1 MPNGLK
7 SLNRDFEHKEEQEE
21 VEISP
26 KNIKKISR
34 PNWKAPGR
42 DFVQG
47 SWLKMFKNVF
57 KKDLEET
64 CKSA

>member
-26 KNIKKISR
+26 KNIKKILR
-34 PNWKAPGR
+34 PNWKAPGC

-47 SWLKMFKNVF
+47 S
-57 KKDLEET
+57 
-64 CKSA
+64 